1 MGKEFE
7 GLNDQ
12 LREWISEQHMF
23 FVASAALSAD
33 TFVNCSPKG
42 IDSFR
47 VIDDQHVAYL
57 DLVGSGAE
65 TIAHVRE
72 NGRLCMMFCAFAGAP
87 KILRLQGQAQIHLPD
102 SERYAELCAHF
113 ANIPGARSIIE
124 LQLERIADS
133 CGFGVP
139 EYAYQGQREQLTKW
153 ADKQGPEKLR
163 DYQAAHNQRSIDGL
177 PALDS

>member
-1 MGKEFE
+1 MGKIFDALDE
-7 GLNDQ
+7 Q
-12 LREWISEQHMF
+12 LCDWISQQQMF
-23 FVASAALSAD
+23 FVASAALAAD
-33 TFVNCSPKG
+33 TLINCSPKG

-47 VIDDQHVAYL
+47 VIDAQRVAYL

-72 NGRLCMMFCAFAGAP
+72 NGRLCIMFCAFEGAP

-102 SERYAELCAHF
+102 SEAYADLRVHF
-113 ANIPGARSIIE
+113 ADVPGARSIIE
-124 LQLERIADS
+124 LQVQRIADS

-139 EYAYQGQREQLTKW
+139 QYSYQGQREQLTKW
-153 ADKQGPEKLR
+153 AAKQGPEKLR
-163 DYQAAHNQRSIDGL
+163 SYQAEHNQRSIDGL